1 MKQAAARLT
10 WRFALLPALAVV
22 ALTVVML
29 VCGYRLLGD
38 ELTRRALAS
47 HQQRADLL
55 SLQLQ
60 LSLSDAVGQVQSL
73 ARSPLLRPGV
83 PPDRIR
89 AELDDLVARSP
100 RFVWVGLVAP
110 DGRVLAASRGWLEGQ
125 GIAHR
130 PVFARGRQGMVGDVH
145 PAVTLAPLL
154 NQLQGGTTEL
164 IDIGEPVRDEDGKV
178 VAVVC
183 AHLGLHW
190 VSEQLALSLGAP
202 EAAAQTGVQGLVLT
216 TSPVERSVV
225 PGTVA
230 PPRLPSD
237 ISHAQVW
244 LGDDGSRRLLA
255 QSQVRDPRLLPWRT
269 VVLQDEA
276 QALAPLRAFGTTMLW
291 IGIGTA
297 LLLGGAGFWAT
308 RRLLLPWDPLFDAV
322 LSGQDGH
329 EADPAAVAARV
340 QTLVAARAQ
349 PTPTEKLL
357 GWLARDAGNLRR
369 ALDHLPVAIALADRQ
384 LRCEHVNPAY
394 TRLLGWTPDTARGR
408 LVGEPLLDAPGREAW
423 ARLLLLLQ
431 AEPGEFVSRLEALT
445 PSGAGV
451 AVQQHLVPMFD
462 ARGGLVGAL
471 AVVHDIRA
479 ERSARLHAQAL
490 HERLRALADA
500 ASDTLLALLDVDGR
514 VLEWSRG
521 AEQVS
526 GHTPQQAVGQTL
538 DALLPGA
545 EAARDWLRSAHLEGH
560 CALQLQQG
568 ERALEG
574 MLYRLGPASGAACF
588 GVILRPGGSSGSA
601 SSHEALT
608 LLNRRLLEQEKESSR
623 KLAQCLHDELG
634 QSLAALRL
642 HWEAFRG
649 AEAEARERMEPRIAS
664 LVVLAN
670 RQLRGVLADLRPPLL
685 DELGLAAAL
694 DNEIRQHSN
703 GVRVELQ
710 AGDTAQLQRWPADVE
725 YAAFMIG
732 REALLNALRH
742 AQARVIRVSLDGDE
756 GLLELVVSDDGVGL
770 PVEGRDEPSCQLGII
785 GMRER
790 ALTIGASL
798 YVDGRAGDGT
808 MVALTWMP

>member
-1 MKQAAARLT
+1 MKQAATRLT

-29 VCGYRLLGD
+29 VCGYGLLGA

-110 DGRVLAASRGWLEGQ
+110 DGRVLSASRGWLEGQ

-130 PVFARGRQGMVGDVH
+130 PVFARGRRGMMGDVH
-145 PAVTLAPLL
+145 PAVSLAPLL
-154 NQLQGGTTEL
+154 NQLQDNTTEL
-164 IDIGEPVRDEDGKV
+164 IDIGEPVRDEDGKL

-183 AHLGLHW
+183 AHLGLQW

-202 EAAAQTGVQGLVLT
+202 EAAAQSGMQGLVLT

-225 PGTVA
+225 PGTVP

-237 ISHAQVW
+237 IQQAQVW

-276 QALAPLRAFGTTMLW
+276 QALAPLRAFGATMLW

-308 RRLLLPWDPLFDAV
+308 RRLLLPWDPLFDAA
-322 LSGQDGH
+322 LAGQDGD
-329 EADPAAVAARV
+329 AAAVAARV

-369 ALDHLPVAIALADRQ
+369 ALDHLPVAIALADRD

-423 ARLLLLLQ
+423 ARLLQRWQ
-431 AEPGEFVSRLEALT
+431 AEPGEFVSRLEALSPT
-445 PSGAGV
+445 GAAV

-479 ERSARLHAQAL
+479 ERCARLHAQAL
-490 HERLRALADA
+490 DERLRALADA
-500 ASDTLLALLDVDGR
+500 APDTLLALLDVDGR
-514 VLEWSRG
+514 VLEWSPG
-521 AEQVS
+521 AEQIS
-526 GHTPQQAVGQTL
+526 GHAVPQALGQTL

-545 EAARDWLRSAHLEGH
+545 EAARDWLRSTHLDGR
-560 CALQLQQG
+560 CALLLQQG
-568 ERALEG
+568 DRLLTG
-574 MLYRLGPASGAACF
+574 SLYRLGPASGAACF
-588 GVILRPGGSSGSA
+588 GVMLRPGGLSGSA
-601 SSHEALT
+601 SSREVLT
-608 LLNRRLLEQEKESSR
+608 LLNRRLLEQEKESAR
-623 KLAQCLHDELG
+623 KLARCLHDELG

-649 AEAEARERMEPRIAS
+649 ADADARERMEPRIAS

-670 RQLRGVLADLRPPLL
+670 RQLRGVLGDLRPPLL

-694 DNEIRQHSN
+694 DNEIRQHGGDGS
-703 GVRVELQ
+703 VRVELQ
-710 AGDTAQLQRWPADVE
+710 AGETAQLQRWPADIE

-742 AQARVIRVSLDGDE
+742 SRARVIRVSLDGDE

-770 PVEGRDEPSCQLGII
+770 PAEGRDDPANQLGII

>member
-1 MKQAAARLT
+1 VKKAAARLT
-10 WRFALLPALAVV
+10 WRFALLPALAVA
-22 ALTVVML
+22 ALTVIL
-29 VCGYRLLGD
+29 LACGHRLLGQ
-38 ELTRRALAS
+38 ELIRRALAS

-73 ARSPLLRPGV
+73 ARSPLLRPDV
-83 PPDRIR
+83 SRERIR

-100 RFVWVGLVAP
+100 RFVWVGLVSP

-125 GIAHR
+125 GISHR
-130 PVFARGRQGMVGDVH
+130 PVFERGRQGMMGDVH

-154 NQLQGGTTEL
+154 NQLQGGSTEL
-164 IDIGEPVRDEDGKV
+164 IDIGEPVRDEDGKL

-202 EAAAQTGVQGLVLT
+202 EAAAQSGVQGLVLT
-216 TSPVERSVV
+216 TSPVERSVIPSSV
-225 PGTVA
+225 V
-230 PPRLPSD
+230 PPRLPGD
-237 ISHAQVW
+237 IRQAQVW
-244 LGDDGSRRLLA
+244 LADDGSRRLVA

-269 VVLQDEA
+269 VVLQSEE
-276 QALAPLRAFGTTMLW
+276 QALAPLHAFGATMLW
-291 IGIGTA
+291 IGLGAA

-308 RRLLLPWDPLFDAV
+308 RRLLMPWDPLFDAV
-322 LSGQDGH
+322 LSGRDGD
-329 EADPAAVAARV
+329 AAAVAARV
-340 QTLVAARAQ
+340 QALVGARAR
-349 PTPTEKLL
+349 PTPAERLM

-369 ALDHLPVAIALADRQ
+369 ALDHLPVAIALADAQ
-384 LRCEHVNPAY
+384 LRCQHVNPAY

-423 ARLLLLLQ
+423 ARLLQALQ
-431 AEPGEFVSRLEALT
+431 REPGEFVSRLEALT
-445 PSGAGV
+445 PAGAAV
-451 AVQQHLVPMFD
+451 AVQQHLVPMLD
-462 ARGGLVGAL
+462 ARGALVGVL

-479 ERSARLHAQAL
+479 ERSARLQAHAL
-490 HERLRALADA
+490 GERLRALADA
-500 ASDTLLALLDVDGR
+500 APDTLLALLDVDGR

-521 AEQVS
+521 AEVIS
-526 GHTPQQAVGQTL
+526 GRTPQQALGRTL
-538 DALLPGA
+538 DALLPDAG
-545 EAARDWLRSAHLEGH
+545 AAREWLRSAHLDGR
-560 CALQLQQG
+560 CVLQLQQG
-568 ERALEG
+568 GSTLDG
-574 MLYRLGPASGAACF
+574 SLYRLGPVSGSACF
-588 GVILRPGGSSGSA
+588 GVILRQRQLAFNA
-601 SSHEALT
+601 SSREALT

-642 HWEAFRG
+642 HWEAYRG
-649 AEAEARERMEPRIAS
+649 AEAEGQEHMEPRIAS

-694 DNEIRQHSN
+694 DNEIRQHGSS
-703 GVRVELQ
+703 VRVELR
-710 AGDTAQLQRWPADVE
+710 AGEAAQLQRWPSDVE

-742 AQARVIRVSLDGDE
+742 AQASVIRVSLDGDG
-756 GLLELVVSDDGVGL
+756 GLLELVVSDDGRGL
-770 PVEGRDEPSCQLGII
+770 PAEGRDDPACQLGII

-790 ALTIGASL
+790 ALAIGASL

-808 MVALTWMP
+808 MVVLTWMP